1 MLMSDFSPRKDLRAA
16 ILQSCYIP
24 WKGYFDIIAMVD
36 VFVVYD
42 DVKYSKNHWHNRN
55 LIKTQHGLKWL
66 TVPVSRAHDRIDSI
80 DNMRIARPFAH
91 KHWRSIAQSYAKA
104 PFFRK
109 YSEQLE
115 HCFTIA
121 GSLENLS
128 AVNVLF
134 LRVLCEK
141 LGIRTRIISSRD
153 LKARGSPTERLVNI
167 CREIGANIYLSGP
180 SAKAYIDEGVFAK
193 SAVGLEWMDY
203 SSYARYSQ
211 LHGPFAHGVTI
222 LDLIL
227 NEGPE
232 AWTFLKSAAPRPPVS
247 KRNSSP
253 VRIQQAEPHPLL
265 TSSQA
270 TDRDGRSPNP
280 SEHPPKPRRISIVQ
294 SCYVP
299 WKGFFDLIG
308 QCDEYVI
315 FDSVQY
321 VKRHWHNRNRIKTA
335 NGVEWLTIPVVSKGR
350 FEQPIEQVTIEK
362 PWADKHWR
370 TLELAYKRAP
380 FFDQYGPA
388 IKRWYELADKKDLLT
403 DVNAIFLSG
412 ICETLGLKTKITRD
426 TAYPLQGAK
435 MERLLGIVRAAG
447 ADRYLSGP
455 SARAYFDEQTFK
467 EAGVTPE
474 WMDYHGYPEYPQLHG
489 GFEHA
494 VSVLDLLF
502 NTGPDARRYLG
513 RTSSPA
519 AAFADASALPREQ
532 EAIRLTESR

>member
-1 MLMSDFSPRKDLRAA
+1 MLMSDFPPRKDRRAA

-66 TVPVSRAHDRIDSI
+66 TVPVSRGHDRIDSI

-91 KHWRSIAQSYAKA
+91 KHWRSIAQSYARA
-104 PFFRK
+104 PFFKK
-109 YSEQLE
+109 YSELLE
-115 HCFTIA
+115 RCFKIA
-121 GSLENLS
+121 GNLENLS

-134 LRVLCEK
+134 LKTLCEE
-141 LGIRTRIISSRD
+141 LGIRTEIVSSRD
-153 LKARGSPTERLVNI
+153 LEARGTPTERLVNI

-180 SAKAYIDEGVFAK
+180 SAKAYIEQEEFAK
-193 SAVGLEWMDY
+193 SAIGLEWMDY
-203 SSYARYSQ
+203 SRYPRYSQ
-211 LHGPFAHGVTI
+211 LHGPFAHGVSI

-227 NEGPE
+227 NEGPD
-232 AWTFLKSAAPRPPVS
+232 ARTFLKSEARPVVS
-247 KRNSSP
+247 YRSSGR
-253 VRIQQAEPHPLL
+253 VRARDREVEPNPALL
-265 TSSQA
+265 SSQA
-270 TDRDGRSPNP
+270 PDRDGHGPNP
-280 SEHPPKPRRISIVQ
+280 SEHLPRPGRISIVQ

-350 FEQPIEQVTIEK
+350 FEQPIDEVTIEK
-362 PWADKHWR
+362 PWAEKHWR
-370 TLELAYKRAP
+370 ALELAYKRAP
-380 FFDQYGPA
+380 FFEQYAPA
-388 IKRWYELADKKDLLT
+388 IKRWYELADKKVLLT

-412 ICETLGLKTKITRD
+412 ICETLGLKTRITRD
-426 TAYPLQGAK
+426 TVYPIQGVK
-435 MERLLGIVRAAG
+435 TERLLGIVRAAG

-455 SARAYFDEQTFK
+455 SARAYFDESAFK
-467 EAGVTPE
+467 AAGVTPE
-474 WMDYHGYPEYPQLHG
+474 WMNYQGYPEYPQLHG
-489 GFEHA
+489 SFEHA

-502 NTGPDARRYLG
+502 NTGPDALRYLR
-513 RTSSPA
+513 RTSSPTA
-519 AAFADASALPREQ
+519 ACEEASAFP
-532 EAIRLTESR
+532 T

>member
-1 MLMSDFSPRKDLRAA
+1 MLNDEAMFMIDRSPLKDRRAA

-24 WKGYFDIIAMVD
+24 WKGYFDIIAKVD

-66 TVPVSRAHDRIDSI
+66 TVPVSHRPDTIDSI

-91 KHWRSIAQSYAKA
+91 KHWRSIAQAYARA
-104 PFFRK
+104 PFFKK
-109 YSEQLE
+109 YSERLE
-115 HCFTIA
+115 ACFKLA

-134 LRVLCEK
+134 IKTLCEE
-141 LGIRTRIISSRD
+141 LGIRTEIIWSSD
-153 LKARGSPTERLVNI
+153 LKARGTPTERLVNI

-180 SAKAYIDEGVFAK
+180 SAKSYLGEQEFTK
-193 SAVGLEWMDY
+193 SSINLEWMDY
-203 SSYARYSQ
+203 SYYARYSQ

-227 NEGPE
+227 NEGPD
-232 AWTFLKSAAPRPPVS
+232 ARTFLSEAPRSLVS
-247 KRNSSP
+247 RRNSIP
-253 VRIQQAEPHPLL
+253 ARIREREAEPHRAFM
-265 TSSQA
+265 SSQA
-270 TDRDGRSPNP
+270 ADRHSRNQGP
-280 SEHPPKPRRISIVQ
+280 SEHPSKSRRIAIVQ

-335 NGVEWLTIPVVSKGR
+335 NGIEWLTIPVVSKGR
-350 FEQPIEQVTIEK
+350 FEQPIDEVAIEK
-362 PWADKHWR
+362 PWAEKHWR
-370 TLELAYKRAP
+370 ALELAYKRAP
-380 FFDQYGPA
+380 FFDRYAPA
-388 IKRWYELADKKDLLT
+388 IKRWYEVADKKTRLT
-403 DVNAIFLSG
+403 DVNAMFLKG
-412 ICETLGLKTKITRD
+412 ICKTLGLKTKITRD
-426 TAYPLQGAK
+426 TAYPVRGAK
-435 MERLLGIVRAAG
+435 TERLLGIVRAAG

-455 SARAYFDEQTFK
+455 SAQAYFDETPFK
-467 EAGVTPE
+467 AAGVTPE
-474 WMDYHGYPEYPQLHG
+474 WMNYEGYPEYKQLHG

-502 NTGPDARRYLG
+502 NTGPDAPRYL
-513 RTSSPA
+513 RRSSSPTA
-519 AAFADASALPREQ
+519 AKEASAAP
-532 EAIRLTESR
+532 T